1 MSTQEEVEAMVDRLF
16 SAYKASA
23 TENMGC
29 ICYVFDNSEDGGGS
43 GFNSENCDAGDAMVA
58 IKRIAGQF
66 GIDLQ
71 ILAKSFEKGET

>member
-16 SAYKASA
+16 STYKASA
-23 TENMGC
+23 TETMGC
-29 ICYVFDNSEDGGGS
+29 ICYVFDNSEYGGS
-43 GFNSENCDAGDAMVA
+43 AGFNSGNCDVGDAMVA

-71 ILAKSFEKGET
+71 ILAESVEEGEI